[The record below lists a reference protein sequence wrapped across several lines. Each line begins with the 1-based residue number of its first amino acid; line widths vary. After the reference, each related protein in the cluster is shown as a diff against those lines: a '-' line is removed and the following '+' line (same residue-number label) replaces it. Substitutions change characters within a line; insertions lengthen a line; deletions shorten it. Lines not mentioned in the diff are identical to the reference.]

1 MLVRTLL
8 VSSLSTLMLACTA
21 LGEPA
26 EGERLSRMQASPQWQ
41 DGGFLNQ
48 RPAESA
54 STWTLLKAS
63 LTQMSPHSRPEAPI
77 AVLKRSRQDFDLAPD
92 SGLRVTWLG
101 HSNLIV
107 EIDGYRVLIDP
118 IWGERPSPISWLGP
132 TRWYES
138 PLALEE
144 LPRID
149 AVLISHDHYDHLDHQ
164 TVLALLEK
172 QIPWV
177 VPLGVGA
184 HLQAWGMDNAHITEL
199 DWWASYR
206 IGDLELTATPARH
219 FSGRGFDGGDQNGG
233 PTLWAGWSI
242 AGPKHRVYY
251 SGDTALFDAL
261 TDIGERL
268 GPFDL
273 TLIATGAY
281 NRYWRDVH
289 LGPEQAVRAH
299 QLVGGKLLLP
309 VHWGLFNLSFH
320 GWTEPVE
327 RLLAEAQA
335 QQVAVV
341 IPKPGEML
349 EPALASGPVKAWWPQ
364 LPWERADQSP
374 VISSGTEHLMLSG
387 ARQAQQSN

>member
-1 MLVRTLL
+1 MLRT
-8 VSSLSTLMLACTA
+8 ADY
-21 LGEPA
+21 
-26 EGERLSRMQASPQWQ
+26 ASP
-41 DGGFLNQ
+41 G
-48 RPAESA
+48 
-54 STWTLLKAS
+54 
-63 LTQMSPHSRPEAPI
+63 
-77 AVLKRSRQDFDLAPD
+77 
-92 SGLRVTWLG
+92 LG

-273 TLIATGAY
+273 TLIETGAY
-281 NRYWRDVH
+281 NRSNRPDCVSAGT
-289 LGPEQAVRAH
+289 GPSSHNTQQPFQDTFSSNARLPTACSHKALSQRALSH
-299 QLVGGKLLLP
+299 KALSHHGLP
-309 VHWGLFNLSFH
+309 NFS
-320 GWTEPVE
+320 
-327 RLLAEAQA
+327 A
-335 QQVAVV
+335 
-341 IPKPGEML
+341 
-349 EPALASGPVKAWWPQ
+349 
-364 LPWERADQSP
+364 
-374 VISSGTEHLMLSG
+374 
-387 ARQAQQSN
+387 